1 MKKETYIHI
10 VIAAIEVAIISLFAS
25 AISINPYN
33 SCNNLFGGHN
43 HDIKQKNSRIIK
55 KIWDYF

>member
-1 MKKETYIHI
+1 MTKETYIHI

-43 HDIKQKNSRIIK
+43 HNIKQKNSRIIK
-55 KIWDYF
+55 KI